1 MKKQWLMGVALGVSL
16 SLSNADY
23 ANSVLDGVGT
33 AAGQKSEQ
41 SGSTAQFE
49 NSSLAQLTGSSGNR
63 LASESAHDVGARW
76 SWIDQTGKTEIMAF
90 TSTAAAN
97 NAAILMGRGGE
108 SLSFSN
114 FGRVPFY
121 QMLTINNQIT
131 SNSPTSSGSRSTA
144 ALPEPTTLT
153 LLGVGLAALAAGLRK
168 KNPKSSK

>member
-16 SLSNADY
+16 SLSNAVY
-23 ANSVLDGVGT
+23 ANSVIDGVST
-33 AAGQKSEQ
+33 AARQKSEQ
-41 SGSTAQFE
+41 SGSSAQFE
-49 NSSLAQLTGSSGNR
+49 KSSLAQVTGSSGNR

-131 SNSPTSSGSRSTA
+131 PNSPTSRSTA
-144 ALPEPTTLT
+144 SLPEPTTLT

-168 KNPKSSK
+168 KNQKSSK